1 MIQGTGLAG
10 VRSKREWREFS
21 ADAELIQDVYVGPK
35 IVHVV
40 VERKRILRLV
50 FEKVQG
56 HFARKRVRCA
66 VVVGLAGT
74 FIIDTIKSRHVQQ
87 KLEKC
92 M

>member
-10 VRSKREWREFS
+10 VRSKREWGEFS

-40 VERKRILRLV
+40 VERERILRFV

-56 HFARKRVRCA
+56 HFAGKRVRCA
-66 VVVGLAGT
+66 VVIGLTGT
-74 FIIDTIKSRHVQQ
+74 FIIDTIKSRDVQQ